1 MLMHW
6 VGLCAKAVRRAV
18 PLPRRGRVPPAPV
31 CMADCIKH
39 KQLYLIGLY
48 PALITTNSQSLW
60 TALLAPA
67 TLQNKQG
74 KSHSSV
80 ILNRAERDDGDG
92 VTMTILMIGEHMQRT
107 FTIIAIINCIT
118 EYDDDDRTQFII
130 TVIVTMVPPEGKGDL
145 DLFIASAM

>member
-18 PLPRRGRVPPAPV
+18 PLPRRARVLPGHV

-67 TLQNKQG
+67 TLQNKHG
-74 KSHSSV
+74 KSHSSI
-80 ILNRAERDDGDG
+80 IL
-92 VTMTILMIGEHMQRT
+92 Q
-107 FTIIAIINCIT
+107 T
-118 EYDDDDRTQFII
+118 E
-130 TVIVTMVPPEGKGDL
+130 E
-145 DLFIASAM
+145 